1 MTSCNGCINI
11 NGAQY
16 EARFGLPS
24 KIVLISG
31 MPNASV
37 LCELQNAA
45 ATDSPF
51 DMFKSLLLKRVKNA
65 INDPICSNGN
75 MVKRD
80 IAFPK
85 SKPRPFVNALQNAF
99 HTIPRRTIYKKEKR
113 QVYMR

>member
-31 MPNASV
+31 SPNASV

-51 DMFKSLLLKRVKNA
+51 DMFKSLLLKRVKND

-85 SKPRPFVNALQNAF
+85 SKPRPFVKALQNAF
-99 HTIPRRTIYKKEKR
+99 HTIPRRTIYEKEKR

>member
-1 MTSCNGCINI
+1 M
-11 NGAQY
+11 
-16 EARFGLPS
+16 PS

-31 MPNASV
+31 RPNASV

-85 SKPRPFVNALQNAF
+85 SKPSPFVNALQNAF
-99 HTIPRRTIYKKEKR
+99 HTIPRRTIYEKEKR
-113 QVYMR
+113 QVYVR